1 MAFHVKV
8 NGVDSFEF
16 TKEVVTG
23 VEYCIDTPGD
33 SNARSK
39 DMKGTAVITGKILT
53 GLDGAVVDQSI
64 KASQWS
70 LVTADKAD
78 AYRAFSVDVIA
89 AGQVVRQVIFP
100 SAFCVDYQEDLDDE
114 TGAGSFRMFV
124 RQKKD
129 KLAEIQINGGFA
141 AAE

>member
-8 NGVDSFEF
+8 AGATPFEF
-16 TKEVVTG
+16 HKEVVTG

-39 DMKGTAVITGKILT
+39 DMKGTAIITGKILT
-53 GLDGAVVDQSI
+53 GLEGAVVDQSI

-78 AYRAFSVDVIA
+78 AYRSVTIEVIA

-100 SAFCVDYQEDLDDE
+100 DAFCVDYIEDLDDE
-114 TGAGSFRMFV
+114 SGVGTFKMV
-124 RQKKD
+124 IRQKKD
-129 KLAEIQINGGFA
+129 KLEKIQINGGYA
-141 AAE
+141 AS